1 MLPMQ
6 TNRMR
11 VSGTEARARVVPD
24 AFDMRDLG
32 DLDEHLL
39 LAGGERDP
47 RVTAVDRGA
56 DVGKRLFDAH
66 PVGAEMNLCWHDTE
80 ECTVM
85 DLGLTDKLCV
95 VTGAS
100 SGIGLATA
108 RRLGA
113 EGARVLLVG
122 RNVER
127 LEVAAARC
135 GGEYL
140 AADVTDA
147 DADERIIATCAE
159 QMGGIDVLVNNA
171 GTSFVRS
178 LQDLTDDDWRDQYE
192 LHVMA
197 PMRLMRAAAPRMAK
211 AGGGRIVNVCSS
223 SGKRPSQ
230 TNPAYSV
237 TKAAQLSLSRAFAD
251 AYARDGVL
259 VNAVAPGPVDSELW
273 LAPGGMAD
281 QMAQARGMTP
291 EEALAMQRD
300 KVPIGR
306 YGSPDEIAD
315 VIVFLC
321 SARASN
327 VTGAA
332 WSVDGGQ
339 VPVII

>member
-1 MLPMQ
+1 
-6 TNRMR
+6 
-11 VSGTEARARVVPD
+11 
-24 AFDMRDLG
+24 
-32 DLDEHLL
+32 
-39 LAGGERDP
+39 
-47 RVTAVDRGA
+47 
-56 DVGKRLFDAH
+56 
-66 PVGAEMNLCWHDTE
+66 
-80 ECTVM
+80 M
-85 DLGLTDKLCV
+85 DLGLTDKVCV

-108 RRLGA
+108 RKLSA
-113 EGARVLLVG
+113 EGARVLLVARDAG
-122 RNVER
+122 R
-127 LEVAAARC
+127 LEVAAARV

-147 DADERIIATCAE
+147 DADDRIIATCAE

-178 LQDLTDDDWRDQYE
+178 LQDLTDDDWREQYE

-197 PMRLMRAAAPRMAK
+197 PMRLMRAAAPRMTA

-237 TKAAQLSLSRAFAD
+237 TKAAQLSLSRVFAD

-259 VNAVAPGPVDSELW
+259 VNAVAPGPIDSELW
-273 LAPGGMAD
+273 LAPGGMAE
-281 QMAQARGMTP
+281 QLGRARGMTP

-306 YGSPDEIAD
+306 YGTPAEVAD

-321 SARASN
+321 SERASN

-339 VPVII
+339 IPVII

>member
-1 MLPMQ
+1 
-6 TNRMR
+6 
-11 VSGTEARARVVPD
+11 
-24 AFDMRDLG
+24 
-32 DLDEHLL
+32 
-39 LAGGERDP
+39 
-47 RVTAVDRGA
+47 
-56 DVGKRLFDAH
+56 
-66 PVGAEMNLCWHDTE
+66 
-80 ECTVM
+80 M
-85 DLGLTDKLCV
+85 DLGLTDKVCV
-95 VTGAS
+95 VTGAT

-108 RRLGA
+108 RRLCE
-113 EGARVLLVG
+113 EGARVLFVA
-122 RNVER
+122 RNAER
-127 LEVAAARC
+127 LEEAAGSC

-171 GTSFVRS
+171 GTSFFRS
-178 LQDLTDDDWRDQYE
+178 LHDLTDEDWRDQYE

-197 PMRLMRAAAPRMAK
+197 PMRLMRAAAPRMAT

-237 TKAAQLSLSRAFAD
+237 TKAAQLSLSRVFAD
-251 AYARDGVL
+251 AYARDGVR
-259 VNAVAPGPVDSELW
+259 VNAVTPGAVDSELW

-281 QMAQARGMTP
+281 QMAQARGITR

-306 YGSPDEIAD
+306 YGTPDEVAG

-339 VPVII
+339 VAVII